1 MHRKTWMEID
11 LDAVEANVRTAKER
25 SGKKIIAV
33 VKADGYG
40 LGDLAVANAAVTAGA
55 EMLAVSSCDE
65 AMILRNKGYR
75 GDVLILGHTDAE
87 DLARMIK
94 QKIAVPAYSTLW
106 VKNAIEAGCRG
117 LRVHIKVDTG
127 MNRIGFK
134 DNAEIRQAIHDL
146 TEAGAEVEG
155 IFTHFACADTDP
167 EFTKVQFE
175 RFRRAVEEA
184 DHSFRWIHCDNSEAT
199 LSFKDDLSNACRFG
213 IGMYGISDTYKGL
226 KHAVSLW
233 SEIFLVKQV
242 PAGETI
248 GYGATYRTEEP
259 EWIATMP
266 IGYADGLVRKNQGRT
281 VYIDGEYAPIVGRVC
296 MDQTMIKLPRPMAEG
311 TKVELFGPHLSLEAM
326 AEDLGT
332 IPYEIICLISERVTR
347 IYTRNGT
354 QVDEFNGRVI
364 ESKYSPEGQ

>member
-1 MHRKTWMEID
+1 MFRNE
-11 LDAVEANVRTAKER
+11 
-25 SGKKIIAV
+25 
-33 VKADGYG
+33 GYTG
-40 LGDLAVANAAVTAGA
+40 SL
-55 EMLAVSSCDE
+55 
-65 AMILRNKGYR
+65 
-75 GDVLILGHTDAE
+75 LILGATDPA
-87 DLARMIK
+87 DVSTMIEHD
-94 QKIAVPAYSTLW
+94 ISVPAYCSEW
-106 VKNAIEAGCRG
+106 VDAVLANHPAG
-117 LRVHIKVDTG
+117 LKVHMKVDTG

-213 IGMYGISDTYKGL
+213 IGMYGISDTYRGL

-248 GYGATYRTEEP
+248 GYGATYRTEAP

-296 MDQTMIKLPRPMAEG
+296 MDQTMIKLSRPMAEG

-364 ESKYSPEGQ
+364 ESKYSPEGE